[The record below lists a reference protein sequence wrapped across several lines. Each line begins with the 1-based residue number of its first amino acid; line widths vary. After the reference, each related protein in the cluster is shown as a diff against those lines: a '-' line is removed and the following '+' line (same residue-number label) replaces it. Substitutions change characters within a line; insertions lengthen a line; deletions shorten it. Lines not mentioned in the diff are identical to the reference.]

1 MKNRA
6 VNICLGITTLIAVF
20 LLADIIVLITRMA
33 IPWVKADMA
42 NSRIDRT
49 VSVVPDEET
58 AVELAYILVDE
69 NIGWRYAEDL
79 EEFKASYQPHVTFDK
94 RRNEWDIFWSLE
106 TEAGGY
112 VLDHGMTVRIR
123 KDNGKVTCL
132 TMGGTTDDFVWFYE
146 NHKDLL
152 E

>member
-1 MKNRA
+1 MGNK
-6 VNICLGITTLIAVF
+6 IGKTCLRITTLIAVF
-20 LLADIIVLITRMA
+20 LLADIIILAIRMA
-33 IPWVKADMA
+33 IPCMKENMA
-42 NSRIDRT
+42 NSKIDRT

-79 EEFKASYQPHVTFDK
+79 KEIKASYQPHVTFDK

-106 TEAGGY
+106 TETGGY

-132 TMGGTTDDFVWFYE
+132 TMGGTTDDFIWFYE
-146 NHKDLL
+146 NH
-152 E
+152 